1 MIMDYGFP
9 KDKWSLVSSSKTHID
24 YVEKAMD
31 KRSLKELGTIPYVV
45 GKRISDLLL
54 EYKPTPEVF
63 IINPAEPLDP

>member
-1 MIMDYGFP
+1 
-9 KDKWSLVSSSKTHID
+9 
-24 YVEKAMD
+24 MD